1 MSTRLA
7 RVRDFAVELRR
18 RHVFRAAAF
27 YAAASFVALQLADIV
42 FPALEIPDSATRL
55 VLAIVILGFPLAL
68 VLAWVFERGSD
79 GALVVTEK
87 RSESREL
94 SPNLIAVVPFL
105 VHGNRELGYLS
116 EGIVDLLTS
125 KLRCAGE
132 LRCVDPHALLSL
144 QTRAAD
150 KTLDLGRART
160 LARKLEAGLFVFGN
174 VVEAG
179 GRLHIDASMYRT
191 DREPGLVTRSSVE
204 GPASLLFEIM
214 DDLARE
220 LLSDLAT
227 GPAARLARLAATT
240 TTSFPALKDYLMGE
254 SQMRAMRRVPAADS
268 YQRAVQK
275 DPTFALAWYRLGVA
289 ALWSGQLELARD
301 ATEKAVSHG
310 ERLSPHN
317 RQLLQAFRAFLTG
330 DAPEAERL
338 YRSIVGRQ
346 PEDVEAWY
354 QLSEVLFHYG
364 PRCGGSIVES
374 RWAWERVIAL
384 EPDHVSALCHLAV
397 IAACEDRHDE
407 VEALVDRALE
417 ISPDGDAVTWMMAL
431 RAWELDDRAAQKE
444 ALERLTKASDFA
456 ATRATWYVAL
466 PAHRLEG
473 PEELA
478 QVLTAPSRSEEVRA
492 LGHTWLAHL
501 ELARGRWGAARERL
515 SQVEELHPS
524 SAIAY
529 RASMSLSPFLDASAH
544 ELAELRR
551 AVTAWNPHDVPRA
564 ITPGGYF
571 TVHDNLYPQLRA
583 YLLGLLAA
591 RTGDEDAVRRQVDE
605 LNGIGGRPEAVE
617 LAHDQAR
624 SVEAQ
629 IALYAGRQSD
639 AIEMLEAGR
648 LGGLFELTIAS
659 PFFSQAYERYLRAEL
674 LEAEGR
680 HQEALRWFNGFA
692 EHSIY
697 DLIFQAPS
705 HLRRAEIYE
714 RLGESERAAQHF
726 RQFIELW
733 RECDPELRLWVEQA
747 ESRLAEIGEAA
758 PTEPASPEPSA
769 R

>member
-1 MSTRLA
+1 MNTRLA

-27 YAAASFVALQLADIV
+27 YAAAAFVALQLADII
-42 FPALEIPDSATRL
+42 FPALNIPDSATRL
-55 VLAIVILGFPLAL
+55 VLAIAILGFPLAL
-68 VLAWVFERGSD
+68 VLAWVYERGSD
-79 GALVVTEK
+79 GTLIVTEK
-87 RSESREL
+87 KSEAREL

-160 LARKLEAGLFVFGN
+160 LARQLEAGLFVFGN

-191 DREPGLVTRSSVE
+191 GQEPGLVTRSSVE
-204 GPASLLFEIM
+204 GPTSQLFEIM

-220 LLSDLAT
+220 LLADLAT

-240 TTSFPALKDYLMGE
+240 TSSFPALKEYLMGE
-254 SQMRAMRRVPAADS
+254 SQMRAMRRAPAAES
-268 YQRAVQK
+268 YQRAVEK

-301 ATEKAVSHG
+301 ATEQAVSHG
-310 ERLSPHN
+310 ERLLPHN
-317 RQLLQAFRAFLTG
+317 RQLLEAFRAFLTG

-338 YRSIVGRQ
+338 YRVIVGRQ

-364 PRCGGSIVES
+364 PRCGGSIVGS

-397 IAACEDRHDE
+397 IAASEDRHDE
-407 VEALVDRALE
+407 VQALVDRALE
-417 ISPDGDAVTWMMAL
+417 ISPQGDAATWMVAL
-431 RAWELDDRAAQKE
+431 RAWELDDRAAQQE
-444 ALERLTKASDFA
+444 ALERLSKASDFA

-466 PAHRLEG
+466 PARRLEG
-473 PEELA
+473 PLELA
-478 QVLTAPSRSEEVRA
+478 RALTAPTRSEEVRA

-501 ELARGRWGAARERL
+501 ELARGRWAAARERL
-515 SQVEELHPS
+515 SRVEALHPA

-529 RASMSLSPFLDASAH
+529 RASMSLSPFLDLSTNQ
-544 ELAELRR
+544 LADLRES
-551 AVTAWNPHDVPRA
+551 VTAWNPHGVARA

-571 TVHDNLYPQLRA
+571 SVHDNLYPQLRT
-583 YLLGLLAA
+583 YLLGVLAA
-591 RTGDEDAVRRQVDE
+591 QLGDEDDARRRADE
-605 LNGIGGRPEAVE
+605 LNGLGGRPEAVE

-629 IALYAGRQSD
+629 VALRAGRRSE
-639 AIEMLEAGR
+639 AIEALESAR

-659 PFFSQAYERYLRAEL
+659 PFFSQAYERFLHAEL

-680 HQEALRWFNGFA
+680 YPEALRWYSGFA

-714 RLGESERAAQHF
+714 RLGEMEPATHHY

-733 RECDPELRLWVEQA
+733 RECDPELRPRVEAA
-747 ESRLAEIGEAA
+747 EKRLADIGEVA
-758 PTEPASPEPSA
+758 PKGTASPEPSA

>member
-1 MSTRLA
+1 MTTRLA

-27 YAAASFVALQLADIV
+27 YAAAAFVALQLADIV
-42 FPALEIPDSATRL
+42 FPTLNLPDSATRL
-55 VLAIVILGFPLAL
+55 VLAIAILGFPLAL
-68 VLAWVFERGSD
+68 ILAWVYERGAE
-79 GALVVTEK
+79 GGLVVTEK
-87 RSESREL
+87 RSEAPEL
-94 SPNLIAVVPFL
+94 SPHLIAVVPFL

-116 EGIVDLLTS
+116 EGVVDLLTS
-125 KLRCAGE
+125 KLRCAGD

-144 QTRAAD
+144 QARAAD
-150 KTLDLGRART
+150 RALDLDRARFLART
-160 LARKLEAGLFVFGN
+160 LGAGLFVFGN

-191 DREPGLVTRSSVE
+191 GQEPGLVTRSSVE
-204 GPASLLFEIM
+204 GPASQLFEIM

-220 LLSDLAT
+220 LLADLAT

-240 TTSFPALKDYLMGE
+240 TSSFLALKDYLMGE
-254 SQMRAMRRVPAADS
+254 SQMRAMRRAPAADA
-268 YQRAVQK
+268 YERAVEK

-301 ATEKAVSHG
+301 ATEQAVSHG

-317 RQLLQAFRAFLTG
+317 RQLLEAFRAFLTG

-338 YRSIVGRQ
+338 YRGIVGRQ

-374 RWAWERVIAL
+374 RWAWERVVAL

-397 IAACEDRHDE
+397 IAASEDRHDE
-407 VEALVDRALE
+407 VEALVDRALQ
-417 ISPDGDAVTWMMAL
+417 ISPHGDAVTWMVAL

-466 PAHRLEG
+466 PARRLEG
-473 PEELA
+473 PFALA
-478 QVLTAPSRSEEVRA
+478 RSLTAPSRSEEVRA

-501 ELARGRWGAARERL
+501 ELARGRWSAARERL
-515 SQVEELHPS
+515 SQIEALHPS

-529 RASMSLSPFLDASAH
+529 RALMSLSPFLGSSAS

-564 ITPGGYF
+564 ITPGSYF
-571 TVHDNLYPQLRA
+571 AIHDNLYPQLRA
-583 YLLGLLAA
+583 YLLGVLAA
-591 RTGDEDAVRRQVDE
+591 RLGDEDAVRRQVDE
-605 LNGIGGRPEAVE
+605 LDGLGGRPEAAE

-624 SVEAQ
+624 SIEAQ
-629 IALYAGRQSD
+629 LALNAGRRSE
-639 AIEMLEAGR
+639 AIEALEGAR

-659 PFFSQAYERYLRAEL
+659 PFFSQAYERYLRADL
-674 LEAEGR
+674 LAAEGR
-680 HQEALRWFNGFA
+680 HQEALRWYSGFA

-697 DLIFQAPS
+697 DLIFLAPS
-705 HLRRAEIYE
+705 HLRRAEIHE
-714 RLGESERAAQHF
+714 RLGQAERAAHHY

-733 RECDPELRLWVEQA
+733 RECDSELRPQADAA
-747 ESRLAEIGEAA
+747 ESRLAKIGAG
-758 PTEPASPEPSA
+758 ASTGSVSPKPSA